1 LKPPGKIILYVAI
14 GCLFGLMGG
23 MVYYASLDAPE
34 LEKGDVVL
42 LSVEVLDVNTIEN
55 HINLE
60 TIFLVK
66 NYGNKTMTIPMI
78 AYELFA
84 NGVSLGTSSYSTE
97 DIPMTGRALFLPGL
111 EMPLESTIKIKLT
124 EKINDVY
131 NAIAKGENVEYSV
144 KGMYTIETAWHL
156 IEKEFEGSL

>member
-1 LKPPGKIILYVAI
+1 
-14 GCLFGLMGG
+14 
-23 MVYYASLDAPE
+23 MVYYSGLDAPE
-34 LEKGDVVL
+34 LEKGEVIL
-42 LSVEVLDVNTIEN
+42 MSVEVLDVNTIDN

-66 NYGNKTMTIPMI
+66 NHGNKTMTIPMI
-78 AYELFA
+78 SYELFA
-84 NGVSLGTSSYSTE
+84 NGESLGTSSYSTE

-111 EMPLESTIKIKLT
+111 EMPLDSQIKIKLT

-131 NAIAKGENVEYSV
+131 NAIANGEYVEYSV
-144 KGMYTIETAWHL
+144 KGMYPIETAWHL